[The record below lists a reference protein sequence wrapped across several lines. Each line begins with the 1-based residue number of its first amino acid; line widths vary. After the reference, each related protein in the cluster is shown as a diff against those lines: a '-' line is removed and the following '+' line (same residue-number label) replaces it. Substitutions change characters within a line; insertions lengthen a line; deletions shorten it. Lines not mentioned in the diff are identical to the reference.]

1 MLTRLLGI
9 KMFSIFDA
17 TTEHKQDVR
26 TVQDVSKMNTTEDA
40 SKLIYKH

>member
-9 KMFSIFDA
+9 KMFLSLMP
-17 TTEHKQDVR
+17 HSQHLQDVR

-40 SKLIYKH
+40 S